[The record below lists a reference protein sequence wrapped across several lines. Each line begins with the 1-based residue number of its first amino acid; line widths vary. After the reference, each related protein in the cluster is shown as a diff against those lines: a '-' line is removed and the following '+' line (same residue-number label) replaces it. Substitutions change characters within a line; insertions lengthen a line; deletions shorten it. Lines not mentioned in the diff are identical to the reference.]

1 MESEPIENSKYEMRM
16 SLNVLNHLGI
26 NLYSNIPAVLSEV
39 VANSYDADATKVD
52 ITIGNQIIIIKDDG
66 HGMTLSDI
74 NKKFLYVGYQ
84 RRLHDEQLSPR
95 YNRKVMGRKG
105 IGKLSLFSIAN
116 NIEVQ
121 TIRENQETGQIEKNG
136 FILNRDDIIAQIG
149 LENDGIYRPKNVD
162 ESTFE
167 IDCGTRL
174 IITQFKKNVNQTENY
189 LKRRLARRFTIIHDT
204 EEAAAFQVFINND
217 PITFSDRD
225 YFSKIQFLW
234 LVGDELDEYSSHFS
248 FNKITRLNGKIDSTP
263 YTISGWIG
271 AVEKPSDLDQ
281 DGINNNK
288 ISIIVRGK
296 MAQEDILESFNEG
309 GIYATYLIGEI
320 NADFL
325 DEDNEDDIA
334 TSSRQKMD
342 EEDSRYKA
350 LTTHV
355 YTLLKQIQNVW
366 TDYRK
371 ELAKSTAIQKAEAF
385 NPALTEW
392 FDSLKTETRKQHAI
406 QLFSTIDTL
415 HFTPQE
421 EHEKKRE
428 LYKQGILAFEKLK
441 LRDSLHELEKIKDA
455 DDLRLASVFT
465 DLSDIEANLYY
476 DIATERVGVIKE
488 FQKQLDANN
497 KEKLLQLYL
506 FDNLWLLNPSWERAT
521 SGTEIMEKR
530 IDAEFDKVSANL
542 TNEEKSGRVDI
553 KYRTSAGKHIII
565 ELKRYAPSYQITP
578 TVLYDQIK
586 KYRSA
591 LRKCITVTTQTEP
604 IMESIVILGKRFSDS
619 DYEEAIKL
627 LSLQNARIIYYD
639 DLIQDS
645 LDSYSTYISKQT
657 EVSRIRAIID
667 KI

>member
-1 MESEPIENSKYEMRM
+1 MEPDQLESSKYIMRM

-39 VANSYDADATKVD
+39 VANAYDADATTVD
-52 ITIGNQIIIIKDDG
+52 ITIGDQIITIKDNG

-84 RRLHDEQLSPR
+84 RRANNEVFSPK

-121 TIRENQETGQIEKNG
+121 TIRKNELTSEFEKNG
-136 FILNRDDIIAQIG
+136 FILNRNDIINQIG
-149 LENDGIYRPKNVD
+149 IENDGIYKPKDVD
-162 ESTFE
+162 ASTFD

-174 IITQFKKNVNQTENY
+174 IITNFKKNVNQTENY
-189 LKRRLARRFTIIHDT
+189 LKRRLARRFTVIDDSENSNFKVT
-204 EEAAAFQVFINND
+204 INGE
-217 PITFSDRD
+217 PITFQDRN
-225 YFSKIQFLW
+225 YFSKVQFLW
-234 LVGDELDEYSSHFS
+234 LIGDEADNYSAHYTFKKTS
-248 FNKITRLNGKIDSTP
+248 RLNGKIDGTE
-263 YTISGWIG
+263 YIISGWIG

-288 ISIIVRGK
+288 VSVIVRGK

-325 DEDNEDDIA
+325 DEDNADDIA

-342 EEDSRYKA
+342 EEDPRYKV
-350 LTTHV
+350 LVSHV

-366 TDYRK
+366 TTYRN
-371 ELAKSTAIQKAEAF
+371 ELAKETAIDKAQAF

-392 FDSLKTETRKQHAI
+392 FNSLKTDSRKEHAI
-406 QLFSTIDTL
+406 KLFSTIDTL

-421 EHEKKRE
+421 EKEKKRE

-441 LRDSLHELEKIKDA
+441 LRDSLHELDKIKSV
-455 DDLRLASVFT
+455 DDIRLASIFT

-476 DIATERVGVIKE
+476 DIATERVEVIKE
-488 FQKQLDANN
+488 FQKQLDAND

-506 FDNLWLLNPSWERAT
+506 FNNLWLLNPSWERAT
-521 SGTEIMEKR
+521 IGSEIMEKNV
-530 IDAEFDKVSANL
+530 DAEFNKVSAGL
-542 TNEEKSGRVDI
+542 SAEEKSGRLDI
-553 KYRTSAGKHIII
+553 KYRTSAGKHIIV
-565 ELKRYAPSYQITP
+565 ELKRYLPSYQVTP
-578 TVLYDQIK
+578 TDLYQQMK

-591 LRKCITVTTQTEP
+591 LIKCITVTPGVDPP
-604 IMESIVILGKRFSDS
+604 IEGIVILGKRYNEA
-619 DYEEAIKL
+619 DYKEAIDLLKL
-627 LSLQNARIIYYD
+627 ANSRIIYYD

-645 LDSYSTYISKQT
+645 LVSYSAYLAKQT

-667 KI
+667 RI